1 MSETVSGTTIYQRIG
16 GEAAISAAVDRFY
29 ERVLA
34 DPTLSHFFSGV
45 SMARLKAHQ
54 FAFLSQALGGPKQY
68 SGASMRDAHSRLAQ
82 SKKSEKSKMS
92 NRLTF
97 EFAVKVRKSTI
108 RQLQASR
115 RELLVQLAHKTY
127 EPAREKAEERG

>member
-29 ERVLA
+29 ERVLD

-54 FAFLSQALGGPKQY
+54 FGFLSQALGGPKQY
-68 SGASMRDAHSRLAQ
+68 SGAVILSGTHTNWRNLVVEEHHFPSEDYEPNRRLIDGCNRVFRPGLLAGSMR
-82 SKKSEKSKMS
+82 
-92 NRLTF
+92 LTNN
-97 EFAVKVRKSTI
+97 EAIHERK
-108 RQLQASR
+108 
-115 RELLVQLAHKTY
+115 
-127 EPAREKAEERG
+127 